1 MVQFKAMYLWT
12 SLSGSG
18 SRRYKNPV
26 NISEAPMERAA
37 AVLLDGC
44 ERGCRDIASAA
55 APRRNHDAVMEMAAA
70 GGPAPA
76 VRPCPACPLPIC
88 HMATPREDGGGGA
101 EGWGG
106 KELR

>member
-1 MVQFKAMYLWT
+1 MMVQFKAMNLWA
-12 SLSGSG
+12 SLSGS
-18 SRRYKNPV
+18 RRCKNPV

-37 AVLLDGC
+37 AVLLDGW

-76 VRPCPACPLPIC
+76 VPSMPAS
-88 HMATPREDGGGGA
+88 HMPYGDGGGGA